1 MYDIHSHYRVGV
13 SFCRMMFLRMDSL
26 LMNLLV
32 ERASG
37 RDLIEAEAV
46 MREVLNGDLGGYVP
60 AWHADLDDLASAY
73 LSDPKRSLFVARV
86 GETLVG
92 TAAVK
97 PCALRTPPNPQWLA
111 ERYNDP
117 SVCEL
122 ARVWIAP
129 AGRRQ
134 GVGRALVRR
143 ATQWAT
149 REAGYQT
156 VYLHTN
162 TSSPGAEPFW
172 RSLPTVEV
180 YDAGP
185 DPFNCVHFEV
195 DVAKLC
201 DEVIAL

>member
-1 MYDIHSHYRVGV
+1 
-13 SFCRMMFLRMDSL
+13 
-26 LMNLLV
+26 MNLLV

-46 MREVLNGDLGGYVP
+46 MREVLNRDLGGYVP

-73 LSDPKRSLFVARV
+73 LGDPRRSLFIARL
-86 GETLVG
+86 GGQLVG

-97 PCALRTPPNPQWLA
+97 PCALRTPPNPPWLA
-111 ERYNDP
+111 ERYNHP

-122 ARVWIAP
+122 ARVWIGA

-143 ATQWAT
+143 AALWAT
-149 REAGYQT
+149 QDAGYQT

-162 TSSPGAEPFW
+162 TNAPGAEPFW

-180 YDAGP
+180 YDARP
-185 DPFNCVHFEV
+185 DPFNCVHFEI
-195 DVAKLC
+195 DVAKLG
-201 DEVIAL
+201 DGVSAP